1 MARLRAAGPG
11 SAGPSGV
18 VAPGPSGGAG
28 PAEAPSP
35 TAATRKAD
43 RQDRRRQDILAAT
56 RRLLARDGPEALS
69 MGAVAAEAGIAKA
82 SLFYYFAD
90 KSELIG
96 TLACD
101 LIDEES
107 AALAAAVEAAPDAV
121 AALEAMLRTKV
132 ALYLDDPERFAA
144 AYLWPLV
151 FGMPVALVTGRLYAA
166 GNRVNDRLEA
176 RLVAAQAAGRV
187 HPEVRCRLVVNNA
200 WLQANGILSFVQSL
214 RRVGGDTRFGAGQ
227 LVEEACAS
235 WRRALAPTGSTA
247 LAGTQANSAAPAG
260 PPAGSAAPAG
270 PPAPGA

>member
-1 MARLRAAGPG
+1 MARLRPGEHPPPATAAPVAPAEGAAGP
-11 SAGPSGV
+11 
-18 VAPGPSGGAG
+18 
-28 PAEAPSP
+28 APSP
-35 TAATRKAD
+35 TAASRKAD

-69 MGAVAAEAGIAKA
+69 MAAVAAEAGIAKA

-132 ALYLDDPERFAA
+132 GLYLEDPERFAA

-166 GNRVNDRLEA
+166 GNRVNDPLERRL
-176 RLVAAQAAGRV
+176 RAAQAEGRV
-187 HPEVRCRLVVNNA
+187 HPDARCRLVVNNA

-214 RRVGGDTRFGAGQ
+214 RRVGGDTRFGAEQ
-227 LVEEACAS
+227 LVDEACAG
-235 WRRALAPTGSTA
+235 WRRALAP
-247 LAGTQANSAAPAG
+247 
-260 PPAGSAAPAG
+260 
-270 PPAPGA
+270 